1 MPHLLL
7 RGALFGAQDEIKQ
20 LPGWNDALPSR
31 HFSGYLQVPG
41 DYGNKYYHYWCACPA
56 PCAARS
62 LFPEPARQPSAAL
75 TSGLFSRFVESESN
89 PEKDPVGLWLN
100 GGPGSSSLI
109 GMLTENGPFMTN
121 EDSLNEALPYGNHTV
136 PKLFHREYSW
146 VKSASFIYL
155 ESPAST
161 TPLPSPF
168 CPPASSG

>member
-56 PCAARS
+56 PCASRS
-62 LFPEPARQPSAAL
+62 LSSRSRLVNGGATDELS
-75 TSGLFSRFVESESN
+75 FSRFVESESN

>member
-1 MPHLLL
+1 M
-7 RGALFGAQDEIKQ
+7 
-20 LPGWNDALPSR
+20 
-31 HFSGYLQVPG
+31 
-41 DYGNKYYHYWCACPA
+41 
-56 PCAARS
+56 
-62 LFPEPARQPSAAL
+62 
-75 TSGLFSRFVESESN
+75 LFSRFVESESN